1 MIQIRNH
8 RLAGMFRVTLLA
20 MTLMSMLHGGSRL
33 YAASLQQS
41 VTALGLTEIQSDRAA
56 PAFRLPDLEG
66 RMVSLK
72 EYQGKV
78 VMLYFWTTW

>member
-8 RLAGMFRVTLLA
+8 RLWGMFRATLLT
-20 MTLMSMLHGGSRL
+20 MTLISLSVASSQLH
-33 YAASLQQS
+33 AASLQPS
-41 VTALGLTEIQSDRAA
+41 ITALGLTEIRGDRAA

-66 RMVSLK
+66 RMVSL
-72 EYQGKV
+72 EDYRGKV